1 MKEQKDYFAHKSK
14 SWDMNSR
21 RVKNAQSIAGL
32 ILKNIP
38 ISKNMKLMD
47 LGAGT
52 GLLSFFIAPYVSKV
66 VAVDNSPSMLAE
78 FEAKSVDFESQTD
91 TILTNIMKYDI
102 KNEYD
107 LIVSSMTIHHIED
120 IPALFAKL
128 YELLKDGGYIAIADL
143 DSEDGTF
150 HSEDTGV
157 CHHGFDRDWIVD
169 VAKKAGFKDV
179 KIETASVISKPHRDF
194 EVFLLTAKK

>member
-1 MKEQKDYFAHKSK
+1 MQQDYFQHKSK

-21 RVKNAQSIAGL
+21 RVKNAKSIASL

-38 ISKNMKLMD
+38 ISKNMKTVD

-66 VAVDNSPSMLAE
+66 VAIDNSPSMLKE
-78 FEAKSVDFESQTD
+78 FDAKSEEFMCKTES
-91 TILTNIMKYDI
+91 ILADIIKYDT
-102 KNEYD
+102 KETYE
-107 LIVSSMTIHHIED
+107 LIISSMTIHHIDD
-120 IPALFAKL
+120 IPALFEKL
-128 YELLKDGGYIAIADL
+128 YELLCDGGYIAIADL
-143 DSEDGTF
+143 DKEDGTF

-157 CHHGFDRDWIVD
+157 CHYGFDRDWIVD
-169 VAKKAGFKDV
+169 IAKSAGFKDI
-179 KIETASVISKPHRDF
+179 KIETASIISKPHRDF